1 MFELKTEATIENLAK
16 VTAFVED
23 HLAEAGISLM
33 NTTGICIA
41 VEEIYVNIA
50 NYAYSPGTG
59 DVTIRIDT
67 KMDRSK
73 VFIIFEDHGIPYNP
87 LEKEDPDI
95 SLSLEERQIGGL
107 GIFMT
112 KQFMD
117 EIIYEYKDNSNI
129 LTLIKNIDQN
139 EE

>member
-1 MFELKTEATIENLAK
+1 MNELKLEATVDNLTEATEFIENN
-16 VTAFVED
+16 
-23 HLAEAGISLM
+23 LAESDLSFMAV
-33 NTTGICIA
+33 TGVCIA

-67 KMDRSK
+67 QTDRSK
-73 VFIIFEDHGIPYNP
+73 VFITFEDHGIPYDP

-117 EIIYEYKDNSNI
+117 EIKYEYKDGRNI
-129 LTLIKNIDQN
+129 LTLIKNID
-139 EE
+139 